1 MSVPMPVAMR
11 DVRRA
16 WWALG
21 LFVVSFVG
29 AFVTGEGLATA
40 LGHASD
46 EEVPVGVALAAGLP
60 ACAVFA
66 LPTLVVWHFGRRAVN
81 AGDRGGRPPVIVAV
95 AVSAAFLAVNL
106 LQLGLRLVF

>member
-1 MSVPMPVAMR
+1 MAVAMPAAMR

-29 AFVTGEGLATA
+29 AFVTGEGLVAA

-46 EEVPVGVALAAGLP
+46 VEVPVGVALAAGLP

-66 LPTLVVWHFGRRAVN
+66 LPTLVVWYFGHRAVH
-81 AGDRGGRPPVIVAV
+81 AGDRGGRAPVIVAA
-95 AVSAAFLAVNL
+95 AVSAAFLALNL